1 MNEERLVPVSL
12 VQHGISFEEQKINP
26 NQWKQRTNSNDLRE
40 DFEDIFELR
49 NSVKHAQNINQVIN
63 ENLKNNSFKDTKRLL
78 NSISNTSLNVPSSN
92 KKNVF
97 LNINTRNNE
106 QNIENMYEPIELIE
120 KTHKV
125 TEKIKFLNLFDA
137 EEPAA
142 MNFIEHNEEEDDD
155 VEMAD
160 LDELVNEDII
170 DDEAPSASSDIELLD
185 SDSNKDNISMK
196 TVLKSIVNP
205 TELGIQF
212 AQSVLEKEEQEE
224 KQEDTPKQEEPI
236 PAVETET
243 ETKHTENGQ
252 HITINNHYY
261 NYFNINQ
268 PAHESYV
275 ADQPYK
281 QKRLPNPWSAESAP
295 MQKSVYNITTYFQL
309 ALNGSIYFLTIL
321 LVTIFIKT
329 ISHDLSNLFYQ
340 QKQDQLH
347 QISKCTEMYEINK
360 CYLGIPKMAEV
371 CSSWQ
376 RCMMD
381 NPDKKVVN
389 KTRIYVNLLTGV
401 LSEFLSTIG
410 FLNSISLCMLLYS
423 GYFTVNLLF
432 GYIRGKSYGKEHTQ
446 LKVDKTPDVI
456 ELPSESEPLPV
467 DYKKE
472 PLVLTY

>member
-1 MNEERLVPVSL
+1 MNEESLVPVSL
-12 VQHGISFEEQKINP
+12 VQHGISFENKKINQ
-26 NQWKQRTNSNDLRE
+26 NQWKQRTNSNDLKE

-49 NSVKHAQNINQVIN
+49 NSIKQPQNINQVIN
-63 ENLKNNSFKDTKRLL
+63 ENLKNNSFKDTKKLL
-78 NSISNTSLNVPSSN
+78 NSITNTSLNVSSLN

-97 LNINTRNNE
+97 LNINTRKNE
-106 QNIENMYEPIELIE
+106 PLIHEPIELID

-125 TEKIKFLNLFDA
+125 TEKIKFLNLFDT
-137 EEPAA
+137 EEAVPI
-142 MNFIEHNEEEDDD
+142 NFIEHNEEEDDD

-170 DDEAPSASSDIELLD
+170 DNEAPNTNASSDIELLD
-185 SDSNKDNISMK
+185 GDVNKDNISMK

-205 TELGIQF
+205 TDLGIQF
-212 AQSVLEKEEQEE
+212 AQSVLEKEE
-224 KQEDTPKQEEPI
+224 DNPKQEETM
-236 PAVETET
+236 PAVEIET
-243 ETKHTENGQ
+243 ETKHGENGQ

-261 NYFNINQ
+261 NYFNINKS
-268 PAHESYV
+268 AYEGYV
-275 ADQPYK
+275 ADRPYK
-281 QKRLPNPWSAESAP
+281 QRRLPNPWSAESTP
-295 MQKSVYNITTYFQL
+295 MQKGIYNISTYFQMV
-309 ALNGSIYFLTIL
+309 LNGSIYFLIIL

-329 ISHDLSNLFYQ
+329 ISQDLSNLFYQ

-347 QISKCTEMYEINK
+347 QISKCAEMYEINK

-381 NPDKKVVN
+381 NPDRKVIN

-401 LSEFLSTIG
+401 LNEFLSTIG
-410 FLNSISLCMLLYS
+410 ILNSISLCMLLYS

-432 GYIRGKSYGKEHTQ
+432 GYIRGKSYGKEHSQ
-446 LKVDKTPDVI
+446 LKVEKTPDVI

-467 DYKKE
+467 NFKKE